1 MSLHGRF
8 WDFIQKRVLL
18 ALLTLI
24 LSLFLTIISLSLI
37 SVGIFVAN
45 VIIFLIG
52 SYLMFRHYEKERAI
66 EKLLREE
73 KFTKKLSVFFK
84 EFKEKIADSGY
95 AYSLVNIAFMIASND
110 LIQKRTKAWTS
121 FLHSLLDKLDKKV
134 NSLDEKLKKE
144 TTFSI
149 AFEDFRNLLFL
160 FTDFR
165 TAFYSM
171 VEETKRDKDFSQ
183 ETEFQTRYKRLYE
196 EYNNF
201 MDRLRSFADDLK
213 AEFDLGLSKDEIEHL
228 KDLNILYQSY

>member
-84 EFKEKIADSGY
+84 EFKEKMADSGY

-121 FLHSLLDKLDKKV
+121 FLHFVLINYVLIVRSIDDFLL
-134 NSLDEKLKKE
+134 S
-144 TTFSI
+144 
-149 AFEDFRNLLFL
+149 
-160 FTDFR
+160 
-165 TAFYSM
+165 
-171 VEETKRDKDFSQ
+171 
-183 ETEFQTRYKRLYE
+183 
-196 EYNNF
+196 
-201 MDRLRSFADDLK
+201 
-213 AEFDLGLSKDEIEHL
+213 
-228 KDLNILYQSY
+228 